1 MSRGRTA
8 FAPFL
13 LALCLFAGGAAP
25 ASGAPAATAGELL
38 DRLEK
43 AWRDR
48 DVAAY
53 LDLWWLPSSEAR
65 DDERN
70 FALERFAAEESPLE
84 LQRPQKMPADSAT
97 LGASLKVSAQLFTVT
112 EPRARVEQWLFLLER
127 GSAGWQVVR
136 REGVGFIDGL
146 VHLSL
151 DPTGYRADGMTLRFD
166 DFTLVLHRGT
176 IFTSPAS
183 MGPTALAFVGDASVR
198 IQPWPET
205 EREQL
210 RQFAGKPELVD
221 RVKAAFVRIHPA
233 DLYRVLSPARL
244 EPDAQGASRFVAAQR
259 FYREQSMRSFV
270 LDSSLPR
277 SPWWLLPGLGDSS
290 ATFQTRS
297 HGTLTFTVS
306 TSEPESIS
314 LFDRERKRQ
323 ICLYPQQGRQA
334 RYSEDDSRSVDV
346 VHHDL
351 KVRFEPRT
359 YVLEA
364 EDTIRLRLLEPN
376 ATVRLRLEEGLH
388 IHSITSAEVGTH
400 LFFRV
405 RHQDSVMVSLGA
417 LAGET
422 GELSLTVR
430 YGGALYPGPVER
442 EMMQVPGPP
451 PAAQIAPP
459 VLPEDVL
466 IEEVLVY
473 SNRNSWYPQGG
484 PDDYALADLT
494 LDVPQGYNAVAGG
507 TRLAARSEG
516 GRMQVTYHQDRPGK
530 YITVAIGRLAEMAT
544 RTQASVPLK
553 CYTVGRTRGE
563 AAVYAEKAAEILRF
577 YEEEFGPYPYGSLT
591 VVVVEG
597 RTPGG
602 HSPPGMV
609 IMAQRPILLRH
620 ALRDDPANFTDV
632 PYFFLAHELAHQ
644 WWGQGIAGENYHER
658 WLSEGLAQYAA
669 VLWTRHREG
678 EDTFRDVLERM
689 GRWALRMTDKGPI
702 HLGHRLGHLKEDP
715 QIFRAVVYDKGAYVL
730 HMLRRIVG
738 DEAFRQALKAFQAA
752 YRFRKAG
759 TDDLRQ
765 ALEKASGRDLRSYFE
780 TWVLG
785 TTLPRLHVS
794 SRSGRA
800 RNGYLTVVD
809 VKAEGLPGPV
819 PLQIALQ
826 VENGKELREVNL
838 GPEGGSWSFETG
850 GPVVKVRVNED
861 RGLLARMER

>member
-1 MSRGRTA
+1 VSRRRAA
-8 FAPFL
+8 FAPFI
-13 LALCLFAGGAAP
+13 LALCLSAGGAAP
-25 ASGAPAATAGELL
+25 VAAAPAGTAVELL

-43 AWRDR
+43 AWLDR
-48 DVAAY
+48 DTAAY
-53 LDLWWLPSSEAR
+53 LDLWWFPSAAAR

-70 FALERFAAEESPLE
+70 FASERFAAEASPLE
-84 LQRPQKMPADSAT
+84 LQRPPQMPADSAT
-97 LGASLKVSAQLFTVT
+97 PGASVKVSAQLFTVT
-112 EPRARVEQWLFLLER
+112 EPRARVEQWLFVLER
-127 GSAGWQVVR
+127 ASAGWQLVA

-151 DPTGYRADGMTLRFD
+151 DPAGYRADGLTLRFD
-166 DFTLVLHRGT
+166 DFTLEMHRGT
-176 IFTSPAS
+176 LFTSPVT
-183 MGPTALAFVGDASVR
+183 MGPTALAFVGEATVHIR
-198 IQPWPET
+198 PWPET

-221 RVKAAFVRIHPA
+221 RVKTAFVRIHPA
-233 DLYRVLSPARL
+233 DLYRVLTPARL
-244 EPDAQGASRFVAAQR
+244 EPDPPGASRFPAAQR

-290 ATFQTRS
+290 ATFQTRR

-306 TSEPESIS
+306 TSEPEAIS
-314 LFDRERKRQ
+314 LFDRDRKRQ
-323 ICLYPQQGRQA
+323 ICLYPQKGREA

-351 KVRFEPRT
+351 KVRFDPRT

-376 ATVRLRLEEGLH
+376 ATVRLRLEEDLH
-388 IHSITSAEVGTH
+388 IHSITSAEAGLH

-417 LAGET
+417 LAGRT

-442 EMMQVPGPP
+442 EMVQAPGPP
-451 PAAQIAPP
+451 PVSQIAPP
-459 VLPEDVL
+459 ALPDDVL

-473 SNRNSWYPQGG
+473 SNRSSWYPQGG
-484 PDDYALADLT
+484 PDDYAMADLV

-507 TRLAARSEG
+507 TRLAMRTEG
-516 GRMQVTYHQDRPGK
+516 GRTQVSYRQDRPGK
-530 YITVAIGRLAEMAT
+530 YITVAIGRLAEIAV
-544 RTQASVPLK
+544 RAQASVPLK
-553 CYTVGRTRGE
+553 CYTVGRTRSD
-563 AAVYAEKAAEILRF
+563 AAAYAEKAAEILRF
-577 YEEEFGPYPYGSLT
+577 YEEEFGAYPYGSLT

-597 RTPGG
+597 HTPGG

-632 PYFFLAHELAHQ
+632 PFFFLAHELAHQ

-658 WLSEGLAQYAA
+658 WLSEGVAQYAA
-669 VLWTRHREG
+669 VLWTRHSQG
-678 EDTFRDVLERM
+678 EETFRDVMERM

-702 HLGHRLGHLKEDP
+702 YLGHRLGHLKDDP

-730 HMLRRIVG
+730 HMIRSIVG
-738 DEAFRQALKAFQAA
+738 ERAFREALKSFQTA

-765 ALEKASGRDLRSYFE
+765 ALETASGRDLRTYFE
-780 TWVLG
+780 TWIRG
-785 TTLPRLHVS
+785 TTLPRLQVS
-794 SRSGRA
+794 SRTRPIGA
-800 RNGYLTVVD
+800 GHLTVVE

-819 PLQIALQ
+819 PLRVALQ
-826 VENGKELREVNL
+826 LENGKELREVSL
-838 GPEGGSWSFETG
+838 APEGGSWSFETG
-850 GPVVKVRVNED
+850 GPVQRVRVNDD
-861 RGLLARMER
+861 RGLLARMGR